1 MENNIKKDAV
11 IHLIQE
17 NKVYGKI
24 TKTDQAYSIGD
35 RALFITVQCKKN
47 GDVISAHCTD
57 GVRFAK
63 FVLDEASSISAAC
76 KNRLL
81 EQKTK
86 SR

>member
-1 MENNIKKDAV
+1 MEDNIKKDTV

-35 RALFITVQCKKN
+35 RVLFITVQCRKN

-57 GVRFAK
+57 GKRFAK
-63 FVLDEASSISAAC
+63 FVLDDASSISTAC
-76 KNRLL
+76 KKRLL
-81 EQKTK
+81 EQK